1 MYLDTRTFHVLLLQ
15 RDRCKQTGYVA
26 AMLVSG
32 RSYGSAADEYLL
44 RLDQ

>member
-15 RDRCKQTGYVA
+15 RTGYVA